1 MKRIAFAVVAAV
13 GLAFGSGSA
22 LAQHGGGGHG
32 GGGGGMGGGGYHG
45 GGGGAYHGGG
55 GYYHGG
61 GGHYYGGHYH
71 GYYPY
76 FGFAIGFPYWGL
88 GYGYPYY
95 GYPYYASYPYSYPT
109 YSGAYYSAPASY
121 SDAPAYDG
129 GYTQRDMTSVPQSQ
143 GQVSYYCTDP
153 AGYYPQV
160 QSCNRWLR
168 VLPDSAPPTPH

>member
-1 MKRIAFAVVAAV
+1 MKRIALAVAAAL
-13 GLAFGSGSA
+13 GLAIASGSA
-22 LAQHGGGGHG
+22 LAQHM
-32 GGGGGMGGGGYHG
+32 GGGMGGGHMG
-45 GGGGAYHGGG
+45 GGMSGGAYHGGG
-55 GYYHGG
+55 GSYHGGGYYHGG
-61 GGHYYGGHYH
+61 YYGHSH

-129 GYTQRDMTSVPQSQ
+129 GYTQRDMTSVPQTQ
-143 GQVSYYCTDP
+143 GQISYYCTDP

-160 QSCNRWLR
+160 QSCAHWLR
-168 VLPDSAPPTPH
+168 VIPDNAPPAPN

>member
-1 MKRIAFAVVAAV
+1 MKKIALAVVAAL
-13 GLAFGSGSA
+13 GLALASGSA
-22 LAQHGGGGHG
+22 LAQHGGGGHM
-32 GGGGGMGGGGYHG
+32 GGGGMGGSYHG
-45 GGGGAYHGGG
+45 GGGSYHGG

-61 GGHYYGGHYH
+61 YSHGGHYH
-71 GYYPY
+71 YGYYPY

-109 YSGAYYSAPASY
+109 YSGSYYSAPASY

-129 GYTQRDMTSVPQSQ
+129 GYTQRDMNSAPQ
-143 GQVSYYCTDP
+143 GQGQLSYYCTDP

-160 QSCNRWLR
+160 QSCSRWLR
-168 VLPDSAPPTPH
+168 VLPDNAPPAVH